1 MPLHLHSGLVVGG
14 TGSVYVGN
22 PLPVSKLALR
32 PPLSRNLLQ
41 NPLFIASGGLPIPP
55 YTGYAA
61 GFIPPGPVAT
71 NALVNQTKIM
81 VQPGG
86 NVVAKCWALGE
97 PAVIGTATLCISF
110 YDSND
115 VLLGNK
121 ATGSPIPNTYV
132 WTYTTVYGT
141 APNNAAYA
149 QVSFEVFYP
158 RGGGFPLPLPT
169 ARWFAVDFFGTYLPG
184 AILGNQITYKQ
195 QLSYYMN
202 LFTSQYRLSENLNAW
217 QAALLK
223 PLDDLTNCLQGID
236 IAYDIDNASGNQLD
250 VIGEL
255 LGVSRTVPFQPSGG
269 ISPVLDDDTYRTLLY
284 ATQAKNNWDGKTTS
298 LYPIWKFIFP
308 NASLSI
314 IDHQNMTADIVFSGN
329 LSSIEQE
336 LILNGL
342 IVPRPETVLYN
353 PSATSSIIFG
363 FDLNNA
369 TISGFDIGHFV

>member
-1 MPLHLHSGLVVGG
+1 
-14 TGSVYVGN
+14 
-22 PLPVSKLALR
+22 
-32 PPLSRNLLQ
+32 
-41 NPLFIASGGLPIPP
+41 
-55 YTGYAA
+55 
-61 GFIPPGPVAT
+61 
-71 NALVNQTKIM
+71 
-81 VQPGG
+81 
-86 NVVAKCWALGE
+86 
-97 PAVIGTATLCISF
+97 
-110 YDSND
+110 
-115 VLLGNK
+115 
-121 ATGSPIPNTYV
+121 
-132 WTYTTVYGT
+132 
-141 APNNAAYA
+141 
-149 QVSFEVFYP
+149 
-158 RGGGFPLPLPT
+158 
-169 ARWFAVDFFGTYLPG
+169 
-184 AILGNQITYKQ
+184 
-195 QLSYYMN
+195 
-202 LFTSQYRLSENLNAW
+202 
-217 QAALLK
+217 
-223 PLDDLTNCLQGID
+223 LQGID

-284 ATQAKNNWDGKTTS
+284 ATQAKNNWDGKTAS